1 MSSEYSASLNPSFFS
16 LFFKTL
22 KLVVSIA
29 LSNFILSTPSELL
42 RSVFVKTIMSLKV
55 SYLSIS
61 KSSYFITIFLKFFE
75 NNIKDLDEA
84 SSNWVYAQK
93 KIKDQNKI
101 KFLKTHSCLG
111 AYKGKPFTTIDYSLG
126 GIYIVRDPRNVISSV
141 MNHFSLSVDEAYEFM
156 TDIHRGTKAKIE
168 DDYSTYSY
176 LSTWAN
182 HYKSWVN
189 SKNFR
194 KIVIKY
200 EDLEIDKYETFRDI
214 IVFTNTL
221 LNNSDG
227 VNKIKLEKAIETTNF
242 NVLKNKE
249 KNEGFDEALYSEDK
263 KEKKVFFNMG
273 FNNRWKKILREDI
286 RKKLE
291 DVFKNEMKDIGYI

>member
-1 MSSEYSASLNPSFFS
+1 MIIWIASYPKSGNTYIRSLLSAYYFS
-16 LFFKTL
+16 KDGNFNFDLL
-22 KLVVSIA
+22 K
-29 LSNFILSTPSELL
+29 
-42 RSVFVKTIMSLKV
+42 
-55 SYLSIS
+55 
-61 KSSYFITIFLKFFE
+61 
-75 NNIKDLDEA
+75 NIKQFPNTEFFNSNINSLDDA
-84 SSNWVYAQK
+84 SNNWLFAQ
-93 KIKDQNKI
+93 IKEQNKI

-111 AYKGKPFTTIDYSLG
+111 AYKGKPFTTVDYSLG
-126 GIYIVRDPRNVISSV
+126 GIYVVRDPRNVISSV
-141 MNHFSLSVDEAYEFM
+141 MNHFSLNADEAYNFM
-156 TDIHRGTKAKIE
+156 TDIHRGTRSNIE
-168 DDYSTYSY
+168 NDYSAYSY

-182 HYKSWVN
+182 HYKSWAN

-194 KIVIKY
+194 KIIIKY
-200 EDLEIDKYETFRDI
+200 EELETNKYETFRDI

>member
-1 MSSEYSASLNPSFFS
+1 MIIWIASYPKSGNTYIRSLLSAYYFS
-16 LFFKTL
+16 KDGNFNFDLL
-22 KLVVSIA
+22 K
-29 LSNFILSTPSELL
+29 
-42 RSVFVKTIMSLKV
+42 
-55 SYLSIS
+55 
-61 KSSYFITIFLKFFE
+61 
-75 NNIKDLDEA
+75 NIKQFPNTEFFNSNINSLDDA
-84 SSNWVYAQK
+84 SNNWLYAQK
-93 KIKDQNKI
+93 KIKEQNKI

-111 AYKGKPFTTIDYSLG
+111 AYKGKPFTTVDYSLG
-126 GIYIVRDPRNVISSV
+126 GIYVVRDPRNVISSV
-141 MNHFSLSVDEAYEFM
+141 MNHFSLNADEAYNFM
-156 TDIHRGTKAKIE
+156 TDIHRGTRSNIE
-168 DDYSTYSY
+168 NDYSAYSY

-182 HYKSWVN
+182 HYKSWAN

-194 KIVIKY
+194 KIIIKY
-200 EDLEIDKYETFRDI
+200 EELETNKYETFRDI